1 MLAGE
6 GIGLTLRAI
15 AEPRTGPLAGGE
27 GDLALMRLPV
37 DAGVGRVNAGVI
49 GRENAVFL
57 IVVQHKV
64 PQQRDHRGDGRKSDG
79 KPVQRKA
86 GGKEHHEEDGKE
98 DQRRTE
104 VGRHEEDQ
112 AEQQHKVDSQLCD
125 RPHGVE
131 VVVFLQV
138 TDLLCQHDDKC
149 ELDDLR
155 RLDAD
160 AEKAQP
166 AGVAGVVAHAEG
178 DQQQQKDHVERA
190 QDLPL
195 VGQHIHVQHG
205 HDHERENAEDER
217 RALHDDILG
226 RVVRRRGARDDD
238 DAENGAD
245 EAHHEQENIRPVK
258 KLLCVG
264 HGFFHNG
271 LLSAAA
277 AF

>member
-1 MLAGE
+1 M
-6 GIGLTLRAI
+6 
-15 AEPRTGPLAGGE
+15 
-27 GDLALMRLPV
+27 
-37 DAGVGRVNAGVI
+37 
-49 GRENAVFL
+49 
-57 IVVQHKV
+57 
-64 PQQRDHRGDGRKSDG
+64 
-79 KPVQRKA
+79 QRKA
-86 GGKEHHEEDGKE
+86 RGKEHHEEDGEK
-98 DQRRTE
+98 DQRRAE
-104 VGRHEEDQ
+104 VRRHDEDQ
-112 AEQQHKVDSQLCD
+112 PEQQHEMARQLRD

-131 VVVFLQV
+131 VVVFFQV
-138 TDLLCQHDDKC
+138 ADLLCQNDDER

-166 AGVAGVVAHAEG
+166 AGVAGIARNAEG

-226 RVVRRRGARDDD
+226 RVVRCRGARDDD